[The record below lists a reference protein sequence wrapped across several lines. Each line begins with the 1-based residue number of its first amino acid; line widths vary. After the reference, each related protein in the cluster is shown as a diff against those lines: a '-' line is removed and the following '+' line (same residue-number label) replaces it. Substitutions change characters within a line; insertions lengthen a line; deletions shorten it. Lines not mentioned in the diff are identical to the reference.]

1 VVVDDHDKVIGVISL
16 SDLLNQLVL
25 RPCGE
30 GEEEPLLSSVSLLS
44 DSETI
49 PEESQEDEA
58 EEALSDA
65 AAAAAAAA
73 TSLPPS
79 PQWREVAVSGGGE

>member
-1 VVVDDHDKVIGVISL
+1 MVDDHDKVIGVISL

-58 EEALSDA
+58 EEALSEA
-65 AAAAAAAA
+65 AAAAPP
-73 TSLPPS
+73 LPAS